1 MSIGDYI
8 HYTKAGYNKHGITE
22 KDSSSSAME
31 AYATQRA
38 QCLNRIKSNLNKQIY
53 VDVENFLNSMM
64 YGSKSDNGEKYDK
77 EVVEELQKRVEE
89 AFNEKFPQFGLNF
102 NQGITVYHKN
112 KSYVRSDKQKISKN
126 ELNRYLLTLK
136 EMVDKKILLTDAGN
150 ESIDDIIAVKNQLE
164 QYINSHASSPRETID
179 LSSDMMGKDLMGEI
193 SRVLKYQS
201 LPYLQAVGTVFE
213 QWLAIASQYVDK
225 KSDFEVNKIID
236 KFVQGSSRSNV
247 TISKDKFSEKYVD
260 LAAILN
266 QSGSGGKW
274 IPIDET
280 NSYQFS
286 SPTQDKLDVIFQ
298 WKGDQLNVSAKNYKF
313 AYSDKIHI
321 LGGSSLLYLINNE
334 NTDFVNHWL
343 NCVAQSPD
351 SSALSKSV
359 LDEAHSVM
367 KLSILAQSLAGNK
380 GQMADT
386 FILNDRKNSRI
397 YVRSLGEIAENIV
410 GAGMQGLEIKD
421 YPYTIPNKWEGS
433 LEIKDPTLARVR
445 ITNLLANIHQRK
457 ISASIDAGAVR
468 K

>member
-1 MSIGDYI
+1 MSIGNYI
-8 HYTKAGYNKHGITE
+8 HYTKAGYIKHGISE
-22 KDSSSSAME
+22 KDSSLSAME
-31 AYATQRA
+31 AYVIQKG

-53 VDVENFLNSMM
+53 LNVENFLNSMM
-64 YGSKSDNGEKYDK
+64 YGSKNSNNEKYD
-77 EVVEELQKRVEE
+77 EEMVQELQRRVEE

-112 KSYVRSDKQKISKN
+112 KSYVRSDKQKISKK
-126 ELNRYLLTLK
+126 ELEQYLSTLK
-136 EMVDKKILLTDAGN
+136 QMVDKKILLTDTGN
-150 ESIDDIIAVKNQLE
+150 KSISEIESVKNQLE
-164 QYINSHASSPRETID
+164 RYINSHASSPQEIID
-179 LSSDMMGKDLMGEI
+179 LNSDAAGKDLMGEI
-193 SRVLKYQS
+193 SRVLKFQS

-225 KSDFEVNKIID
+225 KSDFEVSEIID
-236 KFVQGSSRSNV
+236 KLVQGSSRSNI

-260 LAAILN
+260 LATILS
-266 QSGSGGKW
+266 QSGGGGQW

-298 WKGDQLNVSAKNYKF
+298 WKGDQLDISAKNYKF

-321 LGGSSLLYLINNE
+321 LSGSSLLYLISNE
-334 NTDFVNHWL
+334 NTDFINHWL

-351 SSALSKSV
+351 SSILSKAV
-359 LDEAHSVM
+359 LNEAHNVM

-386 FILNDRKNSRI
+386 LILNDRKSSRI
-397 YVRSLGEIAENIV
+397 YVRSLGEIANNIS
-410 GAGMQGLEIKD
+410 GAGMQGFEIKN
-421 YPYTIPNKWEGS
+421 YPYEVSNKWEGA
-433 LEIKDPTLARVR
+433 LEIKDPTLARIR
-445 ITNLLANIHQRK
+445 ITNLLANIHKRK
-457 ISASIDAGAVR
+457 ISASIDVGAVR